1 LRASPVA
8 GRARTEGGIPWRGC
22 GALGL
27 GPATGGAPVEVEVSM
42 STSEAASQPAS
53 AWPRLPGASTKERMA
68 VLYRMSPDERRAA
81 ARGGELTCA
90 EACKWAGR
98 YPHEVELVDG
108 EFWFIAQRTPE
119 ATEAS

>member
-1 LRASPVA
+1 
-8 GRARTEGGIPWRGC
+8 
-22 GALGL
+22 
-27 GPATGGAPVEVEVSM
+27 M
-42 STSEAASQPAS
+42 STSEAASQPANAS
-53 AWPRLPGASTKERMA
+53 PRRPGANTKERLA

-81 ARGGELTCA
+81 ARRGELTYA
-90 EACKWAGR
+90 EACKWAAR